1 MKLKGSIALVGSP
14 SSGKSTLFNRLTDS
28 RKEITGKEMGITRD
42 RNYGTGHWLNFEYTL
57 IDTGGITQDN
67 LPFQKEVQAQVD
79 LAISEA
85 DIIYFVVDARKGITN
100 ADIFTAKK
108 LRKVKEKV
116 ILVANKVD
124 DSTLFGLAY
133 EFMSLGF
140 DKIYP
145 ISAEHGIGIGDLL
158 DATISSLPD
167 KKGEVKS
174 DYLSFALIGR
184 PNVGKSSL
192 ANKIIG
198 EDRVV
203 VSPISG
209 TTRDAIDI
217 DFIYEGKEYT
227 LIDTA
232 GINRPGKISENI
244 DKYALIRAEE
254 AIKKADVVLL
264 LVDGSEGVVK
274 QDSRI
279 TSLPIEYSKP
289 VIIVVNK
296 WDLVNKT
303 DSAQRDFSKLLRVE
317 MKALDYA
324 QIVFVSALTGL
335 NIKKIFNAL
344 EEIRI
349 NLNKKVPSNML
360 NSIITRAQMDNEAP
374 NFNGGRLRISY
385 VTQVEG
391 KIPTFIVFCNNPNYF
406 HFSYK
411 RYIENVIRENFG
423 FDNCPINVVCRSKRG
438 VEVGK

>member
-1 MKLKGSIALVGSP
+1 MKKKGTIVLVGSP

-28 RKEITGKEMGITRD
+28 NKGITSKDRGITRD
-42 RNYGTGHWLNFEYTL
+42 RNYGIGHWLNFEYTL
-57 IDTGGITQDN
+57 IDTGGITTEN
-67 LPFQKEVQAQVD
+67 LPFQKEVQMQVD
-79 LAISEA
+79 IALKEA
-85 DIIYFVVDARKGITN
+85 DTIYFVVDGRKGISN
-100 ADIFTAKK
+100 EDIFISKK
-108 LRKVKEKV
+108 LRTYKNKV
-116 ILVANKVD
+116 ILVVNKID
-124 DSTLFGLAY
+124 DNTLSGLAY
-133 EFMSLGF
+133 DFMKLGF

-145 ISAEHGIGIGDLL
+145 ISAEHGLGVGDLL
-158 DATISSLPD
+158 DATINLLPD
-167 KKGEVKS
+167 IKEEEKEGS
-174 DYLSFALIGR
+174 LSFALIGR

-217 DFIYEGKEYT
+217 DFTYDGKEYT

-264 LVDGSEGVVK
+264 LIDGSEGVVK

-324 QIVFVSALTGL
+324 PIVFVSALTGL

-344 EEIRI
+344 EE
-349 NLNKKVPSNML
+349 P
-360 NSIITRAQMDNEAP
+360 
-374 NFNGGRLRISY
+374 
-385 VTQVEG
+385 
-391 KIPTFIVFCNNPNYF
+391 
-406 HFSYK
+406 FSK
-411 RYIENVIRENFG
+411 
-423 FDNCPINVVCRSKRG
+423 PI
-438 VEVGK
+438 